1 MNNYKPTIGIE
12 VHIELK
18 TNSKVFSPSK
28 NDYNALINSNV
39 NEIDLGYPGTLPTIN
54 KKVLENALISALA
67 LNCNISKKMHFD
79 RKNYFYPDLP
89 KGYQITQARTPI
101 GYDGYLEINM
111 GTYTKKI
118 GIERVHIEEDTA
130 KSMHT
135 DSKTLLNYNRAGV
148 PLIEIVSK
156 PDIEN
161 KEEAMKYL
169 ETLRELLFYLGVSD
183 CKIEEGSMRAD
194 VNVSISNTS
203 ILGTKCEVKNIGSIS
218 NVGQAIT
225 SEIKR
230 QSTLLENGETI
241 YEETRRFDNT
251 TSDTISMRKKEI
263 GNDYRYFPEPDIPY
277 LYISEKDIE
286 NAKEKLILLPKERRS
301 IYKEKGILDINIDKI
316 LNKKELSDYLN
327 QFINKNIDFKI
338 ASNLLLGDISN
349 YLNNNKISIFDTKL
363 NENKFI
369 NIVNMLSSGEI
380 TNKIFKDIIND
391 IMEKDLSIQ
400 DILKQKNIVISNNI
414 EDLEKIINKVLDN
427 YKESVNEYKNGKE
440 NAFKFLMG
448 MVMKEVKG
456 TFNPKLVNE
465 TLLNTLKNNN

>member
-12 VHIELK
+12 VHVELK

-39 NEIDLGYPGTLPTIN
+39 NEIDLGYPGTLPTVN
-54 KKVLENALISALA
+54 KNVVEKALVSALA

-101 GYDGYLEINM
+101 GYDGFLEINM
-111 GTYTKKI
+111 TSYTKKI

-135 DSKTLLNYNRAGV
+135 SSRTLLNYNRAGV

-156 PDIEN
+156 PDITT
-161 KEEAMKYL
+161 KEEAMEYL

-194 VNVSISNTS
+194 VNVSLSNTS
-203 ILGTKCEVKNIGSIS
+203 TLGTKCEVKNIGSIS
-218 NVGQAIT
+218 NVGLAIT

-230 QSTLLENGETI
+230 QTNLLEQNLPVE
-241 YEETRRFDNT
+241 EETRRFDDT
-251 TSDTISMRKKEI
+251 TGETLPMRKKEI

-277 LYISEKDIE
+277 LYLSDSQIE
-286 NAKEKLILLPKERRS
+286 NAKNKLVLLPNERRE
-301 IYKEKGILDINIDKI
+301 IYKKRGIIDINIDKI
-316 LNKKELSDYLN
+316 INKKELSDYLN
-327 QFINKNIDFKI
+327 MFIEEDIDFKI

-349 YLNNNKISIFDTKL
+349 YLNNKKISIFDTKL
-363 NENKFI
+363 DKNKFI
-369 NIVNMLSSGEI
+369 CLVNMLNNGEI
-380 TNKIFKDIIND
+380 TSKIFKDLIEE
-391 IMEKDLSIQ
+391 IMETELSIK
-400 DILKQKNIVISNNI
+400 DILKKNNI
-414 EDLEKIINKVLDN
+414 TLNNNKEDLEKIIYKVLEN
-427 YKESVNEYKNGKE
+427 YTDSVNEYKNGKE

-448 MVMKEVKG
+448 MVMKEVKSN
-456 TFNPKLVNE
+456 FNPKLVNE
-465 TLLNTLKNNN
+465 TLLNILKK

>member
-39 NEIDLGYPGTLPTIN
+39 NEIDLGYPGVLPTVN
-54 KKVLENALISALA
+54 KEVVHNALKASLA
-67 LNCNISKKMHFD
+67 LNCNINKKMHFD

-89 KGYQITQARTPI
+89 KGYQITQSRTPI
-101 GYDGYLEINM
+101 GYDGYLEIDM

-130 KSMHT
+130 KSMH
-135 DSKTLLNYNRAGV
+135 SNNKTLLNYNRAGV

-156 PDIEN
+156 PDIES
-161 KEEAMKYL
+161 KEEAVKYL
-169 ETLRELLFYLGVSD
+169 ETLRELLFYLEVSD

-194 VNVSISNTS
+194 VNVSISNTD
-203 ILGTKCEVKNIGSIS
+203 ILGTKCEIKNIGSITGAGIA
-218 NVGQAIT
+218 VE
-225 SEIKR
+225 SEIER
-230 QSTLLENGETI
+230 QRTLLENNNIIE
-241 YEETRRFDNT
+241 EETRRYDANT
-251 TSDTISMRKKEI
+251 SSTILMRKKEI

-277 LYISEKDIE
+277 LYLEDSYIE
-286 NAKEKLILLPKERRS
+286 EIKENIILLPKERRN
-301 IYKEKGILDINIDKI
+301 IYKERGILDINIDKL

-327 QFINKNIDFKI
+327 LFIDTNIDFKI

-349 YLNNNKISIFDTKL
+349 YLNNNKISIFSTKL
-363 NENKFI
+363 TKDKFI
-369 NIVNMLSSGEI
+369 ELVNMLSKGDI
-380 TNKIFKDIIND
+380 TSKIFKDIIND
-391 IMEKDLSIQ
+391 ILEKELSINE
-400 DILKQKNIVISNNI
+400 ILKLNNISLNNNI
-414 EDLEKIINKVLDN
+414 EELITIINKVLDN
-427 YKESVNEYKNGKE
+427 YTDSVNEYKNGKE

-456 TFNPKLVNE
+456 SFNPKLVNE
-465 TLLNTLKNNN
+465 TLLNILNN